1 MFVIIG
7 LVFAFA
13 LLENMAAYRTAGRI
27 LDRYEAQ
34 DTGGNNHPPQAH
46 LIGHVATE
54 TGGLNVS
61 FTIRAWYYKIFY
73 LSFVTHY
80 RILLRRSCP

>member
-54 TGGLNVS
+54 TED
-61 FTIRAWYYKIFY
+61 
-73 LSFVTHY
+73 
-80 RILLRRSCP
+80 